1 MSNKAITFLEGILVG
16 ILIASIVYF
25 CNSDIVSKSQAV
37 SILKT
42 DGNVSIVEH
51 ELLYTKQYNEL
62 TKRELQALI
71 TLSGNYSIWF
81 ETQPDMKTLK

>member
-1 MSNKAITFLEGILVG
+1 MSNKAITFLEGMLVG
-16 ILIASIVYF
+16 ILLATIVYF
-25 CNSDIVSKSQAV
+25 SSTSLSKSKSVQ
-37 SILKT
+37 ILKT
-42 DGNVSIVEH
+42 NGDVSIVEH
-51 ELLYTKQYNEL
+51 ELLYTKRYNEL